1 MDKSNDKKNNRHH
14 DVLANIELPEIEL
27 PLRQRRLRE
36 ALLQSGYAEKDK
48 IIDLAKRKQNKGISG
63 TKPGIWV
70 IAASIVVLL
79 FSYGFYYAFLT
90 APQVVANVTLQVN
103 PAINLSI
110 GERNTVVDAIG
121 LDEQGQQLLS
131 GLNLKGQQ
139 VQDVLRII
147 TNALHEVGILSLERR
162 ILVAV
167 SPVSDMI
174 SEPDITILIGTV
186 RNTIS
191 KYLMEQGLLL
201 DVKIALLSE
210 ELTDVVL
217 ASGLMPLYYVD
228 LVDAV
233 GSEIALQVLALEKE
247 SGIDSILFKQEL
259 DTISALFIDMLDA
272 GISAENALVAIKTAL
287 NADTQLTMLS
297 TIIDALINLV
307 EEGLSL
313 EEALMAIQQAIH
325 TDPTLQDFDELIEL
339 SEDDNPYETDE
350 IDDAHEMPDDDDE
363 TDSDVQETDDTDDQ
377 HELPDDDIPDSDV
390 QETDDID
397 DQHETPDDD
406 IPDSDVQETDDI
418 DDQHELPDDDI
429 PDSDVQETD
438 DIDDQHEL
446 PDDDI
451 PDSDGL

>member
-14 DVLANIELPEIEL
+14 DILADIELPEIEL
-27 PLRQRRLRE
+27 PIRQRRLKE

-48 IIDLAKRKQNKGISG
+48 IIDLAKRTQNKGISR
-63 TKPGIWV
+63 TNPGIWV
-70 IAASIVVLL
+70 VAASIVVLL
-79 FSYGFYYAFLT
+79 FSYGFYSAFLT
-90 APQVVANVTLQVN
+90 APQVVANITLQVN

-110 GERNTVVDAIG
+110 SERNTVIDAIG

-147 TNALHEVGILSLERR
+147 TSALHDVGILSLERR

-201 DVKIALLSE
+201 DVKVALLSE
-210 ELTDVVL
+210 ELTDVIL
-217 ASGLMPLYYVD
+217 SSDLMPLYYVD
-228 LVDAV
+228 LVNAV
-233 GSEIALQVLALEKE
+233 GSEMALQVLALEKE

-259 DTISALFIDMLDA
+259 DTISALFIDMTDA
-272 GISAENALVAIKTAL
+272 GISAENALIALKTAL
-287 NADTQLTMLS
+287 NADTQLTMFS

-307 EEGLSL
+307 EEGLSF
-313 EEALMAIQQAIH
+313 EEALMTIQQAIH
-325 TDPTLQDFDELIEL
+325 TDPTLQNFDELIEL
-339 SEDDNPYETDE
+339 SEDDNPYDTDE
-350 IDDAHEMPDDDDE
+350 IDDAYEIPDDDE
-363 TDSDVQETDDTDDQ
+363 KDSDVQETDDTDDALETPDDDIPDSDVQETDVIDDQ

-406 IPDSDVQETDDI
+406 IPDSD
-418 DDQHELPDDDI
+418 
-429 PDSDVQETD
+429 
-438 DIDDQHEL
+438 
-446 PDDDI
+446 
-451 PDSDGL
+451 GL